1 MKGTHY
7 ATETISTCPS
17 HHRPAAG
24 CQLDRSCG
32 RPGDCSRFGG
42 DPEAGLPRRHA
53 QAWEDHVT
61 WTRLAIVSFAAD
73 LPDLDP
79 TLGRL
84 LQNQDDIG
92 AAIAPFYGSEA
103 GQALADL
110 LHEHILGAVDVLV
123 AARDADNAALT
134 AALDAWYVNGDEI
147 ADFLHTA
154 NPRFWPQEEMRMMMR
169 HHLDHTLA
177 EGAARLQG
185 DFAADIAAYDEIHLQ
200 ILEMADMLSSG
211 IIRQFPQNF
220 NR

>member
-1 MKGTHY
+1 MQRKRSRIVLLTTALLLAASLTGGVVAR
-7 ATETISTCPS
+7 ATAPDS
-17 HHRPAAG
+17 AAT
-24 CQLDRSCG
+24 QK
-32 RPGDCSRFGG
+32 
-42 DPEAGLPRRHA
+42 
-53 QAWEDHVT
+53 QAFHDDMRKLWEDHVT

-84 LQNQDDIG
+84 LQNQEDIG
-92 AAIAPFYGSEA
+92 AAIAPFYGSAA
-103 GQALADL
+103 GQALTDL

-134 AALDAWYVNGDEI
+134 AALDAWYANGDEI
-147 ADFLHTA
+147 ADFLHAA
-154 NPRFWPQEEMRMMMR
+154 NPTFWPQDEMRMMMK

-185 DFAADIAAYDEIHLQ
+185 NFAADIAAYDEIHLQ

-220 NR
+220 AG